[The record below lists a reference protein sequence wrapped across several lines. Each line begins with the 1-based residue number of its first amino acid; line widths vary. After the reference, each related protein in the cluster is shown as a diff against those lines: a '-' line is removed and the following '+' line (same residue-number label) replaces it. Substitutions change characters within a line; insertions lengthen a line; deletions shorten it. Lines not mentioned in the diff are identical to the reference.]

1 MNKSSFLSL
10 FQSKAITHVPNQ
22 AHRLIA
28 KGILHSS
35 QPWLEVYILKSILIY
50 VAKTYNLFWVNW
62 PQSEL
67 KDIAKKRSKT
77 EIWQSWATA
86 YNWNK
91 SGQTEARK
99 NLPHCKKPRGEK
111 MRAGNLGRNQGS
123 SSIVLP
129 TGLLHGKKKRPPKTK
144 VSFKASYIHRNVSC
158 KSDLILISS
167 ADMVLKRT

>member
-1 MNKSSFLSL
+1 MSPKRITYSRSTDLRVHW
-10 FQSKAITHVPNQ
+10 KAQTWNNHTH
-22 AHRLIA
+22 
-28 KGILHSS
+28 
-35 QPWLEVYILKSILIY
+35 
-50 VAKTYNLFWVNW
+50 
-62 PQSEL
+62 
-67 KDIAKKRSKT
+67 KDIAKKRST
-77 EIWQSWATA
+77 AEITQSWATA

-99 NLPHCKKPRGEK
+99 NLPHCRKTRGEK